1 MSTTDLNTNNS
12 AQTLFRFATM
22 RNPELSDPK
31 NIKRRFIFRDY
42 TTQKGKF
49 DPKVEAGESLQKILQ
64 NPSSINGFTIRTE
77 EDLKTDY
84 APFYEYAVW
93 VARNKATATKEEFD
107 KKIKA
112 CKTANGIPTV
122 DYKIWD
128 NLVYQVVTQKEFY
141 AKELIMQILHLHH
154 ILSVYDFTEEA
165 YQDVVK
171 AKVVLPKELFKASQS
186 AVSSTSG
193 STTTQRTVYDN
204 KAMKFAEATVHLK
217 ENEALA
223 ESMSKLEKAYKK
235 QYDEAYK
242 TSYDQYQDRVKPLLK
257 SLQKDTAEADR
268 KKQILENRINYLT
281 QLSVADPEKFY
292 ANSELDMEL
301 HRIKDEI
308 MQITIPETEI
318 PDFDFSY
325 KVPEIDAAVLSR
337 TLSVQDQN
345 ALLRLF
351 GASSVTEALSGIT
364 SFDELN
370 QNITQ
375 NTQALQQ
382 TVLNNTVLNQQVSA
396 NVGGVVVPVS
406 NSLNSNG
413 WIPYSVKTYNIGN
426 NAWFIM
432 LTIDGYTYNILS
444 GSYKVTINGTDISST
459 NIIQNTNGVHSL
471 FYNGTNIPASQ
482 TTNSNGFILQGE
494 VVLDDGKTYLLNVT
508 LVRDPNE
515 LNRTLKQNIFKGD
528 AALTLKQ
535 PVVTEPENP
544 ENPQN
549 PTNPTTNPNTADVF
563 IPSGFGMKNIGVADY
578 LKVEQSLQGYVE
590 GEVAHIEN
598 VMARERKEKATKKT
612 SKSEITTIESSD
624 SEKEQLRDTSS
635 TERFEMQNEIGKA
648 MQQTKDAHAEA
659 HVDGSYGGISFGVSG
674 GFATHNSK
682 EENTKQAMTQAKE
695 ITQKATDKIVTKVHK
710 ERTEK
715 MIEEFEE
722 TNIHEFDNRKG
733 DKHVVGV
740 YRWVDKVFKNQI
752 YNYGKRM
759 MFEFMIPEP
768 AKLHR
773 LGMTISKN
781 QENQLVKPVDPR
793 ESAIHQM
800 KDFASLN
807 GTSGDTILKYWLG
820 VYNVESKNL
829 ARKINI
835 SLPISFS
842 TPEDYKG
849 DSEFDEVAHGNF
861 ELEIPEGYTT
871 TNKAQIEAA
880 ILAHA
885 VKDPGIGAYVCVGNV
900 RHNMLYND
908 INQFRNTFTNNIT
921 NLNKYSGKIGISYS
935 SEGFHA
941 GNINVVIECEL
952 NDEGLQTIFNKI
964 IAAYEKAKA
973 KYEQDLAAVKAQGV
987 EIKGSNPGFYRQIE
1001 NTILRRNCISY
1012 MINQDPLAA
1021 LTFGKDK
1028 YYRTNTS
1035 EESFLNTEIRL
1046 DSTLDKYTAFVKF
1059 MEQAFEWEIMSYY
1072 FYPYYW
1078 GNRNNWDK
1086 MYQFDDN
1093 DATFRAFMQSGMA
1106 RVIVTVRP
1114 GFEEAVRHFM
1124 ATGQI
1129 WNGGEVPVIDDPLF
1143 LSIVDEMRKTEGEKY
1158 GKAWAS
1164 RVPTALTILQAQSIG
1179 LNVTKALP
1187 FDDNLSDYEDP
1198 TKVPQSSQIVSTDA
1212 QVGVGETQKF
1222 GNLMGHIEGAGGE
1235 EAKILLK
1242 YQDGSN
1248 YTFTFSN
1255 KEGDWMI
1262 EKIPVGKYEL
1272 NIDAY
1277 DVFPKNHFTVI
1288 EGEKNT
1294 EVIINEGGTTEV
1306 NLVLKKI

>member
-64 NPSSINGFTIRTE
+64 NPSSINGFTVLTE
-77 EDLKTDY
+77 EDLKSGY

-122 DYKIWD
+122 DYRIWD

-186 AVSSTSG
+186 AVSSNSG
-193 STTTQRTVYDN
+193 STATQRTVYDN

-217 ENEALA
+217 ENEGLA

-308 MQITIPETEI
+308 MQITVPETEI
-318 PDFDFSY
+318 PDFEFSY
-325 KVPEIDAAVLSR
+325 KTPEIDAAVLGR

-370 QNITQ
+370 QNISQ

-413 WIPYSVKTYNIGN
+413 WIPYSVKTSNVGN
-426 NAWFIM
+426 NAWYII
-432 LTIDGYTYNILS
+432 LTIDGYTHNIVS
-444 GSYKVTINGTDISST
+444 GSYKVTINGSDISST
-459 NIIQNTNGVHSL
+459 NIIQNLNGVHSL

-482 TTNSNGFILQGE
+482 TINSNGFILQGE

-535 PVVTEPENP
+535 TVVTEPENP

-549 PTNPTTNPNTADVF
+549 PTNPTTNPNPADVF

-598 VMARERKEKATKKT
+598 VMARERREKATKKT

-635 TERFEMQNEIGKA
+635 TERFEMQNEIAKA

-682 EENTKQAMTQAKE
+682 EENMKQAMTQAKE

-793 ESAIHQM
+793 
-800 KDFASLN
+800 
-807 GTSGDTILKYWLG
+807 TSVINKMENYTALDSFSGATTLKYWSG
-820 VYNVESKNL
+820 VYNVEIDNYPSDKIYISKGF
-829 ARKINI
+829 AYGRDVI
-835 SLPISFS
+835 PDMGTTS
-842 TPEDYKG
+842 TSAVGLQKDI
-849 DSEFDEVAHGNF
+849 
-861 ELEIPEGYTT
+861 EIPDGYVAKSFDIKGGGKQYQGSLV
-871 TNKAQIEAA
+871 NASIGNQIA
-880 ILAHA
+880 L
-885 VKDPGIGAYVCVGNV
+885 
-900 RHNMLYND
+900 
-908 INQFRNTFTNNIT
+908 
-921 NLNKYSGKIGISYS
+921 S
-935 SEGFHA
+935 
-941 GNINVVIECEL
+941 NINVGTFSYASSLEEISGIVPVSISTDRFYSFEANVMIMCEL
-952 NDEGLQTIFNKI
+952 TKEGKIKYLQAVFNKI

-973 KYEQDLAAVKAQGV
+973 KYEQDLATVKAQGV

-1012 MINQDPLAA
+1012 MINQDPSAG

-1035 EESFLNTEIRL
+1035 EESFLNTEIKL

-1078 GNRNNWDK
+1078 GNRNNWDQ

-1129 WNGGEVPVIDDPLF
+1129 WNGGEVPVIDDPMF

-1179 LNVTKALP
+1179 LLVTKALP

-1198 TKVPQSSQIVSTDA
+1198 TKVPQSSRIVSTDA
-1212 QVGVGETQKF
+1212 QMGVGETQKF

-1294 EVIINEGGTTEV
+1294 EVIINEEGTTEV

>member
-128 NLVYQVVTQKEFY
+128 NLIYQVVTQKEFY
-141 AKELIMQILHLHH
+141 AKELIMQIMHLHH

-171 AKVVLPKELFKASQS
+171 AKVVLPKELFKVSQS
-186 AVSSTSG
+186 AVNSTSG
-193 STTTQRTVYDN
+193 STATQRTVYDN

-257 SLQKDTAEADR
+257 SVQKDTAEADR

-325 KVPEIDAAVLSR
+325 KVPEIDAAVLGR

-351 GASSVTEALSGIT
+351 GASSITEALSGIT
-364 SFDELN
+364 TFDELN
-370 QNITQ
+370 QNISQ
-375 NTQALQQ
+375 NTQVLQQ

-432 LTIDGYTYNILS
+432 LTIDGYTHNIVS
-444 GSYKVTINGTDISST
+444 GSYKVTINGSDISST
-459 NIIQNTNGVHSL
+459 NIIQNLNGVHSL

-494 VVLDDGKTYLLNVT
+494 VILDDGKMYLLNVT

-598 VMARERKEKATKKT
+598 VMARERREKATKKT

-635 TERFEMQNEIGKA
+635 TERFEMQNEIAKA

-1035 EESFLNTEIRL
+1035 EESFLNTEIKL

-1124 ATGQI
+1124 VTGQI
-1129 WNGGEVPVIDDPLF
+1129 WNGGEVPVIDDPMF

-1164 RVPTALTILQAQSIG
+1164 RVPTALTILQAQLIG

-1198 TKVPQSSQIVSTDA
+1198 TKVPQSSQIVPTDA
-1212 QVGVGETQKF
+1212 QMGGSDEQKT
-1222 GNLMGHIEGAGGE
+1222 GSISGHIEGLQG
-1235 EAKILLK
+1235 LLPEIMLK
-1242 YQDGSN
+1242 NKDKSPVD
-1248 YTFTFSN
+1248 FTN
-1255 KEGDWMI
+1255 PDDKGDFWM
-1262 EKIPVGKYEL
+1262 ENIPVGKYEL
-1272 NIDAY
+1272 CLDENDDFDNQY
-1277 DVFPKNHFTVI
+1277 SVI
-1288 EGEKNT
+1288 EGKVT
-1294 EVIINEGGTTEV
+1294 RVVEVKEASTTTV
-1306 NLVLKKI
+1306 HLVVKKI

>member
-1 MSTTDLNTNNS
+1 
-12 AQTLFRFATM
+12 
-22 RNPELSDPK
+22 
-31 NIKRRFIFRDY
+31 
-42 TTQKGKF
+42 
-49 DPKVEAGESLQKILQ
+49 
-64 NPSSINGFTIRTE
+64 
-77 EDLKTDY
+77 
-84 APFYEYAVW
+84 
-93 VARNKATATKEEFD
+93 
-107 KKIKA
+107 
-112 CKTANGIPTV
+112 
-122 DYKIWD
+122 
-128 NLVYQVVTQKEFY
+128 
-141 AKELIMQILHLHH
+141 
-154 ILSVYDFTEEA
+154 
-165 YQDVVK
+165 
-171 AKVVLPKELFKASQS
+171 
-186 AVSSTSG
+186 
-193 STTTQRTVYDN
+193 
-204 KAMKFAEATVHLK
+204 
-217 ENEALA
+217 
-223 ESMSKLEKAYKK
+223 
-235 QYDEAYK
+235 
-242 TSYDQYQDRVKPLLK
+242 
-257 SLQKDTAEADR
+257 
-268 KKQILENRINYLT
+268 
-281 QLSVADPEKFY
+281 
-292 ANSELDMEL
+292 
-301 HRIKDEI
+301 
-308 MQITIPETEI
+308 
-318 PDFDFSY
+318 
-325 KVPEIDAAVLSR
+325 
-337 TLSVQDQN
+337 
-345 ALLRLF
+345 
-351 GASSVTEALSGIT
+351 
-364 SFDELN
+364 
-370 QNITQ
+370 
-375 NTQALQQ
+375 
-382 TVLNNTVLNQQVSA
+382 
-396 NVGGVVVPVS
+396 
-406 NSLNSNG
+406 
-413 WIPYSVKTYNIGN
+413 
-426 NAWFIM
+426 M
-432 LTIDGYTYNILS
+432 LTIDGFTHNIVS

-471 FYNGTNIPASQ
+471 FYNGTTIPASQ
-482 TTNSNGFILQGE
+482 TTNSNGFVLQGE

-508 LVRDPNE
+508 LTRDPNE
-515 LNRTLKQNIFKGD
+515 FNRPLKQYIFKGD

-544 ENPQN
+544 QN
-549 PTNPTTNPNTADVF
+549 PTNPTPTTNPANTEVF

-598 VMARERKEKATKKT
+598 VMARERREKATKKT

-635 TERFEMQNEIGKA
+635 TERFEMQNEIAKA

-659 HVDGSYGGISFGVSG
+659 HVDGSYGGINFGVSG

-722 TNIHEFDNRKG
+722 TNIHEFDNRRG

-842 TPEDYKG
+842 TPEDYKN

-861 ELEIPEGYTT
+861 ELEIPEGYST

-908 INQFRNTFTNNIT
+908 INQFRNAFTNNIT
-921 NLNKYSGKIGISYS
+921 NLNKYSGKIGVSYS

-941 GNINVVIECEL
+941 GNINVNVECEL
-952 NDEGLQTIFNKI
+952 NDEGLQIIFNKI

-973 KYEQDLAAVKAQGV
+973 KYEQDLAAIKAQGV

-1028 YYRTNTS
+1028 YYRTNSS
-1035 EESFLNTEIRL
+1035 EESFLNTEIKL

-1124 ATGQI
+1124 STGQI
-1129 WNGGEVPVIDDPLF
+1129 WNGGEVPVIDDPMF

-1198 TKVPQSSQIVSTDA
+1198 TKVPQSSQIVPTDA
-1212 QVGVGETQKF
+1212 QMGGSNEQKT
-1222 GNLMGHIEGAGGE
+1222 GSISGHIEGLQG
-1235 EAKILLK
+1235 LLPEIMLK
-1242 YQDGSN
+1242 NKDKSPVD
-1248 YTFTFSN
+1248 FTN
-1255 KEGDWMI
+1255 PDDKGDFWM
-1262 EKIPVGKYEL
+1262 ENIPVGKYEL
-1272 NIDAY
+1272 CLDEND
-1277 DVFPKNHFTVI
+1277 DFDNHYSII
-1288 EGEKNT
+1288 EGKVT
-1294 EVIINEGGTTEV
+1294 RVVEVKEASTTTV
-1306 NLVLKKI
+1306 HLVVKKI

>member
-64 NPSSINGFTIRTE
+64 NPSSINGFTVLTE
-77 EDLKTDY
+77 EDLKSGY

-93 VARNKATATKEEFD
+93 VARSKATATKEEFD

-122 DYKIWD
+122 DYRIWD

-171 AKVVLPKELFKASQS
+171 AKVVLPKELFKVSQS
-186 AVSSTSG
+186 AVNSTSG
-193 STTTQRTVYDN
+193 STATQRTAYDN

-325 KVPEIDAAVLSR
+325 KVPEIDAAVLGR

-351 GASSVTEALSGIT
+351 GASSITEALSGIT

-396 NVGGVVVPVS
+396 NVGGVVVLVS
-406 NSLNSNG
+406 NSLNPNG

-432 LTIDGYTYNILS
+432 LTIDGYTHNILS